1 MVDVNVRLMN
11 HKSRSCLI
19 EMVCEEG
26 DGGDGGA
33 AHLCNLKWPASP
45 GSLKVKVNRGI

>member
-19 EMVCEEG
+19 QMVCEEE
-26 DGGDGGA
+26 DGGWCDGGA
-33 AHLCNLKWPASP
+33 CTVHTLAT
-45 GSLKVKVNRGI
+45 